1 MNEHHEKPQFSRLHF
16 MGSQASEQQAQWY
29 IVGIPYDGTCSYR
42 PGSRFAANAIREA
55 SWGLE
60 MYSPQQNASLENVS
74 YYDKGDIELPFG
86 NCARTLTLIHSA
98 TQQTL
103 QQQKKWLG
111 IGGEHLVTL
120 PTVQAYAKH
129 FPQLAV
135 VQIDAHADLRSE
147 YIQEPLSHACV
158 MHHIS
163 KIVSPQNIT
172 QIGIRSGTAEEW
184 QWMHKH
190 NSLFTCKDTLQQRL
204 DLWKDIPIFL
214 TIDLDVFSPGIF
226 PGTGTPEPGGFTW
239 NEFMEWLLQL
249 RNLNIVGVDVVEL
262 APHYDTSG
270 ISNILAAKVIR
281 EVLLMVS

>member
-1 MNEHHEKPQFSRLHF
+1 MNEYNEKPQFSRLHF
-16 MGSQASEQQAQWY
+16 MGSQPSEQQALWH

-60 MYSPQQNASLENVS
+60 MYSPQQDASLENVS
-74 YYDKGDIELPFG
+74 YYDLGDLELPFG
-86 NCARTLTLIHSA
+86 NCKRTLALIHQA
-98 TQQTL
+98 VEQTL

-120 PTVQAYAKH
+120 PTVQAYARH

-147 YIQEPLSHACV
+147 YMQEPLSHACV
-158 MHHIS
+158 MQHIS
-163 KIVSPQNIT
+163 QIVSPQNIA
-172 QIGIRSGTAEEW
+172 QIGIRSGTTEEW
-184 QWMHKH
+184 QWMREN
-190 NSLFTCKDTLQQRL
+190 NSLFTCKDKLQQRL
-204 DLWKDIPIFL
+204 LSWKDTPVFL

-226 PGTGTPEPGGFTW
+226 PGTGTPEPGGFSW
-239 NEFMEWLLQL
+239 NEFMEWLLL
-249 RNLNIVGVDVVEL
+249 MRNLNIVGVDVVEL

-281 EVLLMVS
+281 EVLLVA